1 MIVKVFTRNK
11 IGKEV
16 VLFECSVFN
25 QDTYEVITDIGGVYE
40 SDFALALKG
49 EFSVEI
55 YTKDHKSEIIE
66 IKSNNWQK
74 NIESYIS
81 YIKRCYNGL
90 EAFCK
95 EKNIQNSPIV
105 TIYENKTEIEKELYS
120 DIILA
125 NENKTEKE
133 LYLANDDSSL
143 YSFKIESK
151 GVIYGSAA

>member
-1 MIVKVFTRNK
+1 MMIVKVFTRNK

-16 VLFECSVFN
+16 VLFECSVSN

-81 YIKRCYNGL
+81 YIERCYNGL

-95 EKNIQNSPIV
+95 EKNIQNSPI
-105 TIYENKTEIEKELYS
+105 
-120 DIILA
+120 
-125 NENKTEKE
+125 
-133 LYLANDDSSL
+133 
-143 YSFKIESK
+143 
-151 GVIYGSAA
+151 